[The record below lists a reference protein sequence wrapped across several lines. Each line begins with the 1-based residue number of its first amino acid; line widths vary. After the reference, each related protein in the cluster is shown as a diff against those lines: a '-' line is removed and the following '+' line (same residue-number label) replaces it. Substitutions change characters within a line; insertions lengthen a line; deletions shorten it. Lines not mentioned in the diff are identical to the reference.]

1 MVVTKKWTRCIG
13 DALAENTTLP
23 SLHLALNNCPVD
35 ADLEENLGKSLLQS
49 TSLTSLSLSFNC
61 SNMKEGWLRNL
72 GDSLDKMASLTSL
85 SLDVNF
91 YGELKK
97 GVLSTKPIDL
107 LVPIKSLSTLS
118 VVVHSGSLGSFWND
132 GVGDCLIEC
141 RSLKKLSLKGDCDPD
156 HGFDGLDGGLAIT
169 TSLDTLS
176 LTIFAN
182 YYDDDTFS
190 NLFDCLNCG
199 FSLNSSVNTLIVII
213 TVNEF
218 SIWDFPSIFREG
230 LSLNMSVTTLSLTI
244 NEYGEGESYIRR
256 VLPHSGVCQYL
267 EQNTSVATFNLTL
280 NSSREVD
287 RDYWLPGLL
296 FVETESQQP
305 LCYR

>member
-61 SNMKEGWLRNL
+61 SNVKEGWLRNL

-107 LVPIKSLSTLS
+107 LVPIK
-118 VVVHSGSLGSFWND
+118 
-132 GVGDCLIEC
+132 
-141 RSLKKLSLKGDCDPD
+141 
-156 HGFDGLDGGLAIT
+156 
-169 TSLDTLS
+169 
-176 LTIFAN
+176 
-182 YYDDDTFS
+182 
-190 NLFDCLNCG
+190 
-199 FSLNSSVNTLIVII
+199 
-213 TVNEF
+213 
-218 SIWDFPSIFREG
+218 
-230 LSLNMSVTTLSLTI
+230 
-244 NEYGEGESYIRR
+244 
-256 VLPHSGVCQYL
+256 
-267 EQNTSVATFNLTL
+267 
-280 NSSREVD
+280 
-287 RDYWLPGLL
+287 
-296 FVETESQQP
+296 P
-305 LCYR
+305 L